1 MATEESGPTLSP
13 RLVSPRQHSTPRADV
28 QPVFATTE
36 QSGWPKDAPWRQSDY
51 VHPDDCTILCPD
63 EGNTFHHSVPRNQRV
78 DAKKGRID
86 YRGKEY
92 SQSYMNDASHAL
104 IKCIRHS
111 TILPTDAK
119 GWAYLTDVTFAW

>member
-1 MATEESGPTLSP
+1 MP
-13 RLVSPRQHSTPRADV
+13 H
-28 QPVFATTE
+28 
-36 QSGWPKDAPWRQSDY
+36 WWQSDY
-51 VHPDDCTILCPD
+51 VHPDNCTILGPD
-63 EGNTFHHSVPRNQRV
+63 EGSTFHHGVPSNQRV
-78 DAKKGRID
+78 DIRKGRID